1 MILVYLLK
9 TSYYAKISEIKSEIR
24 SITGL
29 ATTAALDD
37 AKNKISSHSD
47 WVKQTNHA
55 AKIRYGG

>member
-37 AKNKISSHSD
+37 AKNKISSNSD
-47 WVKQTNHA
+47 WVKQKNHA